1 MPRMKSNELKG
12 ASKNTKGTLRDKR
25 GQDQPA
31 DKASAQK
38 AGLREQQQSVKDIPE
53 NPGEPAG
60 GE

>member
-1 MPRMKSNELKG
+1 MPRMKSNEPKG
-12 ASKNTKGTLRDKR
+12 PAKNTRGTLRDER

-38 AGLREQQQSVKDIPE
+38 AGLREQQQSVKDVPE